1 MSRRH
6 IHYQDELTVAL
17 FAVMFVVVLLIFL
30 ASIPLINSW
39 FPRN

>member
-6 IHYQDELTVAL
+6 IRYQHNVTVAL
-17 FAVMFVVVLLIFL
+17 FAVMYVVVLLIFL
-30 ASIPLINSW
+30 ATIPLINSW